1 MVKYVG
7 FANSPWPFFCMLS
20 INGEKRCSPRLISV
34 SSGAVVVVLFTYRPR
49 YLPLDNRSDA
59 LVNKRMLSLEIMFP
73 NFS

>member
-34 SSGAVVVVLFTYRPR
+34 SSGAVVVVLFTYGMQASATYEDIAIRFSTP
-49 YLPLDNRSDA
+49 LPAFR
-59 LVNKRMLSLEIMFP
+59 
-73 NFS
+73 